1 MKISQSM
8 AHGLLAT
15 SVLMLVLGT
24 QMPGNLRDAAFAAT
38 QLPWQ
43 MSKVAHFALFAVIA
57 GLAHAS
63 PLNWSLRRVVL
74 GSLALALLTEAFQFA
89 AVGRDPS
96 WRDVCLDCLGA
107 AFGLVLVRNIGLIA
121 RAY

>member
-1 MKISQSM
+1 MVLW
-8 AHGLLAT
+8 LLAGN
-15 SVLMLVLGT
+15 VLLLVFGT
-24 QMPGNLRDAAFAAT
+24 QMPGAWRDAVFTVT

-43 MSKVAHFALFAVIA
+43 MTKVAHFGLFAAIA
-57 GLAHAS
+57 GLAHMA
-63 PLNWSLRRVVL
+63 PLRWSLKRVVL

-107 AFGLVLVRNIGLIA
+107 ALGLFLVRSLHHPVEV
-121 RAY
+121 